1 METGQRTTV
10 YYRAEVNGRVMLV
23 DSLDRL
29 PPEARARAERIAL
42 GTNIEPNQPDLGAD
56 SLLTQPGSSAEQTP
70 VSSAV
75 TTAEPLAPA
84 RPLGS
89 AQVTVPH
96 GALTATHPP
105 ATDPAASGAQPP
117 TGFQLDLA
125 SFGLGLVSGL
135 VVATL
140 LALSRRSS
148 SQGGLGRWVVR
159 SALVACVVMIAAG
172 SYLGW
177 VRRFAGVG
185 NEGLVGPGRL
195 VQDARDV
202 VEQAQKRREA
212 QLEELREAEKLA
224 K

>member
-23 DSLDRL
+23 DSLDKL

-42 GTNIEPNQPDLGAD
+42 GTRVEPSD
-56 SLLTQPGSSAEQTP
+56 SPEETIPFPSSLAGST
-70 VSSAV
+70 
-75 TTAEPLAPA
+75 EPLTSTLSTGPAQVPAIQTTESANAPA
-84 RPLGS
+84 
-89 AQVTVPH
+89 A
-96 GALTATHPP
+96 
-105 ATDPAASGAQPP
+105 PAARAPAE
-117 TGFQLDLA
+117 FQFDLA
-125 SFGLGLVSGL
+125 SFGLGLASGL

-140 LALSRRSS
+140 LVLSRRGA
-148 SQGGLGRWVVR
+148 SQSGLWRWGVR
-159 SALVACVVMIAAG
+159 SALVVCVVLVAAG

-195 VQDARDV
+195 VQDAKDV